1 MTKSELKRKTVEY
14 LLTQPAG
21 MRLTMMDAVTTACSG
36 EAVDSSLL
44 TYTLLDDIIEG
55 AEEKGLVLD
64 YGSHDEFGNQ
74 PFAVDFVVRKKR

>member
-1 MTKSELKRKTVEY
+1 MTKSELKKKTVEY

-21 MRLTMMDAVTTACSG
+21 MRLTMMDAVTAACSG
-36 EAVDSSLL
+36 ENVDSSLL

-64 YGSHDEFGNQ
+64 YGSHDELGNK
-74 PFAVDFVVRKKR
+74 PFAVDFVVRKK

>member
-1 MTKSELKRKTVEY
+1 MTKSELQKKTVEY

-21 MRLTMMDAVTTACSG
+21 MRLTMMDAVTAACSG
-36 EAVDSSLL
+36 ESVDSSLL

-64 YGSHDEFGNQ
+64 YGSHDELGNK

>member
-21 MRLTMMDAVTTACSG
+21 MRLTMMDAVTEACSG
-36 EAVDSSLL
+36 EVVDSSLL

-55 AEEKGLVLD
+55 AEKNGLVLD
-64 YGSHDEFGNQ
+64 YGSHDELGNK

>member
-1 MTKSELKRKTVEY
+1 MTKSELQKKTVEY

-21 MRLTMMDAVTTACSG
+21 MRLTMMDAVTAACSG
-36 EAVDSSLL
+36 ESVDSSLL

-64 YGSHDEFGNQ
+64 YGSHDELGNK
-74 PFAVDFVVRKKR
+74 PFAVDFVVRK

>member
-1 MTKSELKRKTVEY
+1 MTKSELQKKTVEY

-21 MRLTMMDAVTTACSG
+21 MRLTLMDAVTAACSG
-36 EAVDSSLL
+36 ESVDSSLL

-64 YGSHDEFGNQ
+64 YGSHDELGNK
-74 PFAVDFVVRKKR
+74 PFAVDFVVRK

>member
-55 AEEKGLVLD
+55 AEERGLVLD
-64 YGSHDEFGNQ
+64 YGSHDELGNK
-74 PFAVDFVVRKKR
+74 PFAVDFVVRKNR